1 MRFFLGKVPFCDKA
15 TLFVVV
21 FFGGGGERKLMEPF
35 YESFLSDL
43 DCCDEGNMVIHLVQ
57 LDCSCVHPVLQV
69 FGGHLFS
76 FFWVVRKFLGETLC
90 PNLSMH
96 IHLP

>member
-1 MRFFLGKVPFCDKA
+1 
-15 TLFVVV
+15 
-21 FFGGGGERKLMEPF
+21 MEPF
-35 YESFLSDL
+35 YESFLSDV
-43 DCCDEGNMVIHLVQ
+43 DCFDQGNMVIHLVQ

-69 FGGHLFS
+69 FGGHLF
-76 FFWVVRKFLGETLC
+76 FFFGGKEFLGETLC

>member
-1 MRFFLGKVPFCDKA
+1 
-15 TLFVVV
+15 
-21 FFGGGGERKLMEPF
+21 MEPF

-43 DCCDEGNMVIHLVQ
+43 DCFDQGTMVMHLVQ

-76 FFWVVRKFLGETLC
+76 FFGW
-90 PNLSMH
+90 
-96 IHLP
+96 